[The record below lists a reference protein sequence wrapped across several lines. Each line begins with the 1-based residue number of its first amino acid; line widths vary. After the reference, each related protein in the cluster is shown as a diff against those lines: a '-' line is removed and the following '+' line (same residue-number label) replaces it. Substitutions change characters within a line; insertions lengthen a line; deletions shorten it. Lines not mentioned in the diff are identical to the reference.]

1 LLQNTGY
8 LPPNFW
14 VNLWRLWP
22 LILVLVGIE
31 LLLAHRIPWLVLVA
45 VGAVVLC
52 LGAVSTMSSVP
63 HQYGPAAVT
72 RSLQTDLGG
81 ARQAAVMVRFGAG
94 QLIIGPLLQPGP
106 DQLAMMTY
114 EGPVEMTP
122 QPRYATSN
130 GGIGQLE
137 YEVSGRGPGFLPF
150 ASGRSDALR
159 MQVDLNPAV
168 PITTLTV
175 QSGAADAK
183 LDLSTLRVSTL
194 DINVG
199 AAATTV
205 QLPEAA
211 GATSAHISGG
221 AATITVNVPQ
231 GVAARI
237 QHRGGLSTLT
247 VDSSRFT
254 LVSDG
259 LYQSPDY
266 AAAQNKVDLTLETG
280 IATIQIS

>member
-1 LLQNTGY
+1 
-8 LPPNFW
+8 
-14 VNLWRLWP
+14 
-22 LILVLVGIE
+22 
-31 LLLAHRIPWLVLVA
+31 
-45 VGAVVLC
+45 
-52 LGAVSTMSSVP
+52 
-63 HQYGPAAVT
+63 
-72 RSLQTDLGG
+72 
-81 ARQAAVMVRFGAG
+81 
-94 QLIIGPLLQPGP
+94 
-106 DQLAMMTY
+106 
-114 EGPVEMTP
+114 
-122 QPRYATSN
+122 
-130 GGIGQLE
+130 
-137 YEVSGRGPGFLPF
+137 
-150 ASGRSDALR
+150 

-247 VDSSRFT
+247 VDSSRFP

-266 AAAQNKVDLTLETG
+266 ATAQNKVDLTLETG